1 MKNSDALNRV
11 DKEPLELERA
21 ESFNELGR
29 SNNDYTYG
37 YGLEDSRKRI
47 NLTHYWQAIRKRL
60 WLILGLTAI
69 VTLLVTVYV
78 AQKPDY
84 YQSTARVQ
92 VNLEN
97 NPAMGAPKGFVYQGV
112 YDPTYFSSQ
121 LQIIE
126 GSGLLRRVVNT
137 HDLVNNK
144 AFLNPRSS
152 QPNSV
157 AQNVLRMLGLGES
170 PNTSQPQ
177 VSRDVAN
184 LNAAKSSELSAVV
197 TDDKEIEQLAP
208 YVRKLKGG
216 LTVHPVKEQRV
227 NYKETRLI
235 DIKYIHDNPEVAAK
249 IANAIADT
257 YVSQNYE
264 QKIDTNATAGS
275 FLQKRI
281 ADLQSQIRTNEERL
295 INYAKNHQII
305 SLDVGQNT
313 VVQRLADLN
322 SKLSQAEA
330 DRIVAE
336 AAYRASQ
343 LPGAANAQTAAD
355 GRTAALESR
364 LNDLQAQRAR
374 LLVEYT
380 EEAPELVEINKQ
392 IALTEQ
398 QIKDTRNRA
407 TTNLATNLEARFWET
422 RTREQN
428 LRTIFNEQR
437 AQVVAQNEAAISYR
451 IIQQE
456 ILTDKSLLDGLLQ
469 RSKENDVVLS
479 GTPNN
484 VLVVDRAIIP
494 RAPLG
499 PDRGMYI
506 GLAFITSLG
515 FGIGLALLLNYL
527 DDTLRTVDDVETELH
542 LPVLSAIPSISRS
555 RAMLKLTNSLGR
567 MKGSAY
573 STSVVDLENKP
584 ALSEAYMHLRTSVLL
599 ATAGGPP
606 EVLLVTSGQPSE
618 GKTTTAINLASVLAQ
633 TGARVLLI
641 DADLRR
647 PSVHTILGLNHNGY
661 DPSKGL
667 SNLLTSKT
675 LDEATVTDSIKFHN
689 ETGLH
694 VITAG
699 TLPPNPANLLCSKQ
713 MEQLLSTLRPQ
724 FTHIVIDS
732 PPITFFT
739 DGVLL
744 SRVVDGV
751 LLVVRSG
758 QSHLDVASH
767 ARKLLWDAGAKFFGV
782 VLNDVSRQHTKYYG
796 YGYEYEPQD
805 EFPKSEPGLLK
816 LDAN

>member
-21 ESFNELGR
+21 ENFNEFGR
-29 SNNDYTYG
+29 SSNDYTYG
-37 YGLEDSRKRI
+37 YGLDDSRRKI

-60 WLILGLTAI
+60 WLILGLTAV

-152 QPNSV
+152 QQNSV
-157 AQNVLRMLGLGES
+157 AQNVLRMLGLGKS
-170 PNTSQPQ
+170 PGTAQPQ
-177 VSRDVAN
+177 VARDDN
-184 LNAAKSSELSAVV
+184 LTPAKSSELSTVV

-208 YVRKLKGG
+208 YVRKLKAG
-216 LTVHPVKEQRV
+216 LTVYPVKEQRV

-235 DIKYIHDNPEVAAK
+235 DIRYIHDDPEVAAK

-281 ADLQSQIRTNEERL
+281 ADLQSHIRTNEERL

-305 SLDVGQNT
+305 SLDAGQNT

-322 SKLSQAEA
+322 NKLSQAEA

-343 LPGAANAQTAAD
+343 LPNAANAQTAAD
-355 GRTAALESR
+355 GRTAALETR
-364 LNDLQAQRAR
+364 LNDLQSQRAR

-380 EEAPELVEINKQ
+380 EEAPELVEVNKQ

-398 QIKDTRNRA
+398 QIKDTRSRA
-407 TTNLATNLEARFWET
+407 TTNLATTLEARFWET
-422 RTREQN
+422 RAREQN

-456 ILTDKSLLDGLLQ
+456 IETDKSLLDGLLQ

-542 LPVLSAIPSISRS
+542 LPVLSAIPSMNRS

-567 MKGSAY
+567 VKGSAF
-573 STSVVDLENKP
+573 STSVLDLENKP

-606 EVLLVTSGQPSE
+606 EVLLITSGQPSE

-647 PSVHTILGLNHNGY
+647 PSLHTILGLNHNGY

-667 SNLLTSKT
+667 TNLLTSKT
-675 LDEATVTDSIKFHN
+675 LDEAAMTDSIKFHKK
-689 ETGLH
+689 TGLH

-713 MEQLLSTLRPQ
+713 MDQLLSTLRTQ

-758 QSHLDVASH
+758 QSHLDVTSH
-767 ARKLLWDAGAKFFGV
+767 AKKLLWDAGAKFFGV
-782 VLNDVSRQHTKYYG
+782 VLNDISQQPGNYYG
-796 YGYEYEPQD
+796 YGYEYERQV
-805 EFPKSEPGLLK
+805 ELPKSESGMLE